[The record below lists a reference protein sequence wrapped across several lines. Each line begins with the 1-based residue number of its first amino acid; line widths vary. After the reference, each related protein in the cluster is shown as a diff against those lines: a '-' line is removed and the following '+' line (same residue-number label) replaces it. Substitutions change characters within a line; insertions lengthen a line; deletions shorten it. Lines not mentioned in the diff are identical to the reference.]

1 MPDVKFTV
9 DGKQLT
15 APAGTLLIEACKT
28 AGIEIPAFCYY
39 PGLSLQAACRMCV
52 VRIEKMPKLQT
63 ACTTPVAEGMVVQT
77 ETPEIAQARKATL
90 QLLLGNHPLDCPV
103 CDAGGECELQD
114 MTFKYGAADS
124 FYAEPK
130 NHREEQKWSPVVY
143 FDRPRCILCYRC
155 VRMCGEGMD
164 VFALGIQNR
173 GSSSVIAPNVPAQM
187 SPDDLA
193 HVDCEQCGMCI
204 DACPVGAL
212 TSGTY
217 RYKTRPWEMN
227 HVGTIC
233 THCGDGCKTTLG
245 VRSTSDGSEIVRG
258 DNRDKSGINNDFLC
272 NKGRYAFDFANNED
286 RITQPLVRQPNGEL
300 KAVSWEVAFDHVGK
314 KFRELRDTRGGKS
327 IGVIG
332 SNRTTNEEAYL
343 LQKFARTVL
352 GTNNID
358 HHRTA
363 DYVSFAQALAG
374 QKDRTAS
381 LRDTLTAP
389 AILLVGGDPT
399 IQAPGTAWNIRTNV
413 RNNRARLYVANSAEI
428 KLRRQAKSFL
438 HLSPF
443 GYSALTAYLGGN
455 AASASEAAS
464 DANALASFREAVK
477 AEENLLI
484 LIGSELRGKD
494 LKALIDFGLTIPG
507 AKFALI
513 SDYANSRGAA
523 DMGLLP
529 DLLPG
534 YTPLAGNTTFAE
546 YNTPTETDFA
556 AGPVAPG
563 LDMLEI
569 FEAAGKG
576 ELSALYVVGSN
587 PISRYGVDP
596 GSLKNTFVVVQDM
609 FLTETAALADVILP
623 AANLYEKSGSITNS
637 YGDLQLVN
645 KAGDRAGVRSDFEMI
660 VRIADKMGA
669 KMQQLVPFGKSNR
682 AAGSLGDMG
691 QSRGAQS
698 GEADRHA
705 VWLTANHLEPKLSPF
720 DPFAILDEIQRLVPG
735 YNLLRLQLLSGNDQH
750 LQPAVPAGGL
760 IQIGNRRDLVLPAND
775 TLFTSGTL
783 GRYSA
788 MLSDLQHNE
797 SLRPPT
803 GLTQIQ
809 TAAD

>member
-1 MPDVKFTV
+1 MPDVTFTV
-9 DGKQLT
+9 DGKKLT
-15 APAGTLLIEACKT
+15 APAGTLLIDACKS

-39 PGLSLQAACRMCV
+39 PGLSLQAACRMCL
-52 VRIEKMPKLQT
+52 VRLEKVPKLQT
-63 ACTTPVAEGMVVQT
+63 ACTTPVAEGMVVST

-130 NHREEQKWSPVVY
+130 NHRDEQKWSPVVY

-173 GSSSVIAPNVPAQM
+173 GSSSVIAPNIPAHM

-227 HVGTIC
+227 HVATIC

-258 DNRDKSGINNDFLC
+258 DNRDKSGINGDFLC

-286 RITQPLVRQPNGEL
+286 RITHPLVRQSNGEL
-300 KAVSWEVAFDHVGK
+300 KAVSWEEALDHVGK
-314 KFRELRDTRGGKS
+314 RFRELRDTRGGKS

-332 SNRTTNEEAYL
+332 GNRLTNEEAYL

-363 DYVSFAQALAG
+363 DYVTFAQALTG
-374 QKDRTAS
+374 QTNRTAS

-399 IQAPGTAWNIRTNV
+399 NQAPGTAWNIRTNV
-413 RNNRARLYVANSAEI
+413 RNNRARLYVVNSAEI
-428 KLRRQAKSFL
+428 KLRRQAKAFV
-438 HLSPF
+438 HLAPF
-443 GYSALTAYLGGN
+443 GYG
-455 AASASEAAS
+455 
-464 DANALASFREAVK
+464 ALASYLAGDNAAGSSAVSDVDALSGFRDTVK

-484 LIGSELRGKD
+484 LIGSELRGTE
-494 LKALIDFGLTIPG
+494 LKKIIDFGLTIPG
-507 AKFALI
+507 AKFALFA
-513 SDYANSRGAA
+513 DYANSRGAA

-529 DLLPG
+529 DMLPG
-534 YTPLAGNTTFAE
+534 YTPVLGNSTFAE
-546 YNTPTETDFA
+546 YHTPAES
-556 AGPVAPG
+556 GPVSPG
-563 LDMLEI
+563 LDMLQI
-569 FEAAGKG
+569 FDAAGRG
-576 ELSALYVVGSN
+576 ELSALYVVNSN
-587 PISRYGVDP
+587 PVARYSVDP
-596 GSLKNTFVVVQDM
+596 AALKDTFVVVQEM

-637 YGDLQLVN
+637 YGDLQQVK

-669 KMQQLVPFGKSNR
+669 DVHKLVPFGKGLR
-682 AAGSLGDMG
+682 ADMG

-705 VWLTANHLEPKLSPF
+705 VWLTANNLEPKLSPF
-720 DPFAILDEIQRLVPG
+720 DSYAILDEIQRLVPG

-750 LQPAVPAGGL
+750 LQPAASGL
-760 IQIGNRRDLVLPAND
+760 VQPGDRRDLVLPAND

-788 MLSDLQHNE
+788 MLNDVQQFQANQPLI
-797 SLRPPT
+797 
-803 GLTQIQ
+803 QIQ
-809 TAAD
+809 AAD